1 MNLLFSFNNSS
12 LVGKVFS
19 FVDCKFRFLL
29 IKQFINCELIFFP
42 FFGEISFKERLMFKL
57 FLYFELSEKG
67 FKLYKFS
74 LKLFISFESF
84 KSFFIFDFIGNFP
97 FKETSLDSVLIY
109 ISSSFFFSSFL
120 YLFSSFLSFII

>member
-1 MNLLFSFNNSS
+1 MKLLFSFNNSS
-12 LVGKVFS
+12 LVEKIFS

-29 IKQFINCELIFFP
+29 IKPFINCELIFFP
-42 FFGEISFKERLMFKL
+42 FFGVISFKEKLIFKL

-84 KSFFIFDFIGNFP
+84 KSFFLFDFIGNFP

-109 ISSSFFFSSFL
+109 ISSSFFFYFFL
-120 YLFSSFLSFII
+120 YFFSFFFSFIL